1 MILMSGMIFLN
12 LPFAYV
18 LLKFNFSPVYVIFVR
33 MVLNF
38 IIANVRV
45 FYLKGLI
52 GLPVK
57 AYYYKVM
64 IPIIV
69 ACAVSAPLPL
79 YLRTITTNLAEDGAL
94 LVFTF
99 VIA

>member
-1 MILMSGMIFLN
+1 
-12 LPFAYV
+12 
-18 LLKFNFSPVYVIFVR
+18 
-33 MVLNF
+33 LNF

-99 VIA
+99 VIALTSSSLLLLTRNERTVIFDKLKKILHIA